1 MCAYVHHNVY
11 IGKHKHY
18 YCNNCISKSNCIKST
33 CEPDRKDMQ
42 LKCREEY
49 CAQWILVLMALD
61 KPAYYSN
68 DMSEMQLFCFGEMEL
83 SMYVY
88 ATQLICCENL

>member
-1 MCAYVHHNVY
+1 MCVY
-11 IGKHKHY
+11 KHKHY
-18 YCNNCISKSNCIKST
+18 YCSNCISKSNCIKST
-33 CEPDRKDMQ
+33 CKTDRKDMQ

-49 CAQWILVLMALD
+49 CAYVNSGSDMALD

-83 SMYVY
+83 SVYVLMLRKPVTILMFTNI
-88 ATQLICCENL
+88 ASV